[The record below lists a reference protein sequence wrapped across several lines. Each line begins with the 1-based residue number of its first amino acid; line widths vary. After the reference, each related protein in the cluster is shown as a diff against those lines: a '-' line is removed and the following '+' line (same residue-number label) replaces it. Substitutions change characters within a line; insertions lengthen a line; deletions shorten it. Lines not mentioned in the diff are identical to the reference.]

1 MLLLRRLAALLA
13 CVAALVPRATRPLQI
28 PRGGATRPGRALQIP
43 RGGARRR
50 RLLRRARSRPKC
62 TQRDVDKAYRRKS
75 LRCHPDK
82 GGDPEE
88 FKKLNE
94 AREVLSDP
102 AKRKQYDRFGKAG
115 VDGAPGGMPQGNP
128 FAGFSQG
135 GNNAQAQRCSSS
147 GGFGGLRA
155 RARSAAW
162 AASGGPSRGASPSPC
177 RWTTASRGGRCPW
190 RSRIASGAALARAG
204 VGEGDVGPARAGDAV
219 VQFEL
224 REAPHALYKRRGA
237 DLLLDARISL
247 GDAGG
252 GRRSRSRARTVDV
265 PREAGAGGRCI
276 EARRAALRRGRGHA
290 RARPPGKPAALPAGP
305 GRVPRRAGP
314 RRGPAARAR
323 ADSGAAPVVAVFIKR
338 GRRRPVARRA
348 AAGEWKT
355 GAAAAAAVARVRLR
369 VPGVASWPA
378 PPQARRSAVP
388 AGRQVRLREGR
399 EVDGVVVAPLAE
411 LDGSLARLRRLA
423 QRGGRRRVHDLPAV
437 VQEHLQIPP
446 ASGGL
451 EAGTAEP
458 AGAPPD
464 VPRLAG
470 PAVRLLLRDEV
481 EKCSPVHTS
490 TSVSGA
496 LSRRRRG
503 RAG

>member
-43 RGGARRR
+43 RGGARDDGGYYAA
-50 RLLRRARSRPKC
+50 LGLDPKC

-135 GNNAQAQRCSSS
+135 GNNAQAQQMFEQMF
-147 GGFGGLRA
+147 GGFG
-155 RARSAAW
+155 SAFGDAF
-162 AASGGPSRGASPSPC
+162 GGMGGFGRPQPRRFAITVSLDDCFTGRTLSVALENNVRC
-177 RWTTASRGGRCPW
+177 RVK
-190 RSRIASGAALARAG
+190 LAPG
-204 VGEGDVGPARAGDAV
+204 VGEGDVVKARAGDAV

-247 GDAGG
+247 GDALGG
-252 GRRSRSRARTVDV
+252 GPSVEVARPDGSTFRVKLAREGDV
-265 PREAGAGGRCI
+265 LKHG
-276 EARRAALRRGRGHA
+276 ALRCVEGEGMPVRGA
-290 RARPPGKPAALPAGP
+290 PG
-305 GRVPRRAGP
+305 
-314 RRGPAARAR
+314 
-323 ADSGAAPVVAVFIKR
+323 KR
-338 GRRRPVARRA
+338 GRLYLRVQVEFPDALDLDEDRRRELERILGLPPSSPSSSNAGGGDRVARRA

-355 GAAAAAAVARVRLR
+355 
-369 VPGVASWPA
+369 
-378 PPQARRSAVP
+378 ARR
-388 AGRQVRLREGR
+388 R
-399 EVDGVVVAPLAE
+399 
-411 LDGSLARLRRLA
+411 
-423 QRGGRRRVHDLPAV
+423 
-437 VQEHLQIPP
+437 PP
-446 ASGGL
+446 
-451 EAGTAEP
+451 P
-458 AGAPPD
+458 
-464 VPRLAG
+464 
-470 PAVRLLLRDEV
+470 
-481 EKCSPVHTS
+481 SP
-490 TSVSGA
+490 GFGFA
-496 LSRRRRG
+496 FR
-503 RAG
+503 